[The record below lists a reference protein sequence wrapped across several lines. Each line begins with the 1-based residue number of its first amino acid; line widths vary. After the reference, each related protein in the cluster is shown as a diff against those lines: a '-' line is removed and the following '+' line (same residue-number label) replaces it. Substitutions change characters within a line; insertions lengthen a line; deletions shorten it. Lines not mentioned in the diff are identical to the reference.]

1 MVFGVGSG
9 IGEKHRCEMQE
20 YYINVRQYHTL
31 RLTAGA
37 QCVNISHIS
46 MTSLNQNELEALR
59 ILWERGELK
68 PAEIQAHFSW
78 PIENATLRSV
88 LVNLV
93 GKRHIT
99 RRLQGKAF
107 FYAARIP
114 KATLL
119 QITMQTL
126 ARIFAGGSHQEL
138 VAQLMETSDIKPADF
153 KLIRQTADGL
163 SSNKAKRKSK

>member
-1 MVFGVGSG
+1 
-9 IGEKHRCEMQE
+9 
-20 YYINVRQYHTL
+20 
-31 RLTAGA
+31 
-37 QCVNISHIS
+37 

-59 ILWERGELK
+59 ILWEQGELK

-93 GKRHIT
+93 ENKHIT

-107 FYAARIP
+107 FYAALFP

-119 QITMQTL
+119 QTMMHTL
-126 ARIFAGGSHQEL
+126 ARVFAGGSHQEL
-138 VAQLMETSDIKPADF
+138 VIQLMETSDIKPADLR
-153 KLIRQTADGL
+153 LIRQTAAGL
-163 SSNKAKRKSK
+163 SSKKTKRKSK

>member
-1 MVFGVGSG
+1 MP
-9 IGEKHRCEMQE
+9 M
-20 YYINVRQYHTL
+20 
-31 RLTAGA
+31 A
-37 QCVNISHIS
+37 
-46 MTSLNQNELEALR
+46 SLNQNELEALR

-93 GKRHIT
+93 EKEQIV

-107 FYAARIP
+107 FYAACVP

-119 QITMQTL
+119 RTMMQTL
-126 ARIFAGGSHQEL
+126 ARVFAGGSHQEL
-138 VAQLMETSDIKPADF
+138 VVQLMETSDVKAEDL
-153 KLIRQTADGL
+153 KLIRQTAAGL
-163 SSNKAKRKSK
+163 SSKKTKRR